1 MSEETINQPQ
11 TNTEETSAE
20 KINNPNN
27 DDSLNE
33 TTNESKNNTNEIVE
47 TKLDDSKI
55 NEHSTNEETKVETP
69 TDINQAT
76 EILNQKGFNYDK
88 LQEEYNQYG
97 DITEETRKQLAEK
110 GINKEILDNYINGQ
124 KAIVA
129 QQMNEIAES
138 VGGKEQFETIVN
150 WAKENLTADEKK
162 QIDEIHDPIAIKYIV
177 AGLKT
182 RMESAE
188 GVIPQ
193 QLQGE
198 GGKTPTNL
206 FADMSEVQAA
216 IKDPRYE
223 VSESYREQVAK
234 KITASRQAGNI
245 QL

>member
-97 DITEETRKQLAEK
+97 
-110 GINKEILDNYINGQ
+110 EILDNYINGQ